1 MERPKGLLL
10 WQGRTLIESQV
21 NAILQSSVCELV
33 VVLGYLANVY
43 APLIRKHN
51 HRIKI
56 VVNDAYDEG
65 KTASIRKG
73 LKTIHPASEAVLI
86 VNVDQPVTAHTVDR
100 MIRHMVKTKKPIV
113 IPAFAGRRGH
123 PVLFSTCLMNAL
135 QNVNEKT
142 EGLKH
147 VIRTYKREVAE
158 LDVTDGAVLYN
169 FNRLEDY
176 LSALRK
182 TRRNGNENIGN
193 EHDLTGKC
201 GGVFTPPSRE

>member
-1 MERPKGLLL
+1 MKTVSSILLAAGRSTRMERPKGLLP

-33 VVLGYLANVY
+33 VVLGYRANVY

-73 LKTIHPASEAVLI
+73 LKAIHPASEAVLI

-100 MIRHMVKTKKPIV
+100 MIRHMEKNKKANCYSRLCREARSPRLILDLSNEC
-113 IPAFAGRRGH
+113 ASKRQRKDRR
-123 PVLFSTCLMNAL
+123 L
-135 QNVNEKT
+135 
-142 EGLKH
+142 
-147 VIRTYKREVAE
+147 
-158 LDVTDGAVLYN
+158 
-169 FNRLEDY
+169 
-176 LSALRK
+176 K
-182 TRRNGNENIGN
+182 TR
-193 EHDLTGKC
+193 HSH
-201 GGVFTPPSRE
+201 V